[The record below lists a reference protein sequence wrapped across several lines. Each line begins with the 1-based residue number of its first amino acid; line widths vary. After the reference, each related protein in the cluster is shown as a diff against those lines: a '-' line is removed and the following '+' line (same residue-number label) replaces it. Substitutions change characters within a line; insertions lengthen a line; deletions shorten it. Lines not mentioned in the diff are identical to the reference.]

1 MRSQQYVFNQFL
13 QNQTNVFN
21 HRLQESN
28 KQFHKSS
35 VRSVISNRVLI
46 IMIACFTIVVT
57 VV

>member
-21 HRLQESN
+21 NRLQESN
-28 KQFHKSS
+28 KQYHKSS